1 MINKKETLGIHL
13 LELRRRL
20 IWCLASVLV
29 TTIIAFIFHNPIL
42 HFLMIPAQGA
52 QSPLGLPIYTDL
64 TEFVG
69 AAIRVSL
76 TAGIVLAWPL
86 IMYQLAVFILPGLK
100 SQEKKYVYFFLPLS
114 TMVFFIGAYFGYKVL
129 FPPAVNFLLHF
140 GADVAVPYIRIGNYT
155 TLMLTLILWMG
166 IAFEMPV
173 IVFFLSLVGIVTPKL
188 LIKGRRY
195 AIVCAF
201 IVGAIITP
209 TFDPVNQS
217 IVALPLIVLYEA
229 GILLSRIGSKRK
241 K

>member
-1 MINKKETLGIHL
+1 MINKKETLGLHL

-20 IWCLASVLV
+20 IGCLASVLV

-76 TAGIVLAWPL
+76 TTGIVLAWPL

-114 TMVFFIGAYFGYKVL
+114 TIVFFIGAYFGYKVL

-155 TLMLTLILWMG
+155 SLMLTLILWMG

-173 IVFFLSLVGIVTPKL
+173 IVFFLSLIGIVTPKL

>member
-1 MINKKETLGIHL
+1 
-13 LELRRRL
+13 
-20 IWCLASVLV
+20 
-29 TTIIAFIFHNPIL
+29 
-42 HFLMIPAQGA
+42 MIPAQGA

-76 TAGIVLAWPL
+76 TTGIVLAWPL

-114 TMVFFIGAYFGYKVL
+114 TIVFFIGAYFGYKVL

-140 GADVAVPYIRIGNYT
+140 IRIGNYT
-155 TLMLTLILWMG
+155 SLMLTLILWMG

-173 IVFFLSLVGIVTPKL
+173 IVFFLSLIGIVTPKL

-229 GILLSRIGSKRK
+229 GILLARIGSKRK

>member
-76 TAGIVLAWPL
+76 TSGIVLAWPL

-100 SQEKKYVYFFLPLS
+100 PQEKKYVYFFLPIS
-114 TMVFFIGAYFGYKVL
+114 TIVFFIGAYFGYKVL

-155 TLMLTLILWMG
+155 NLMLTLILWMG
-166 IAFEMPV
+166 ISFEMPI

-195 AIVCAF
+195 AVVCAF
-201 IVGAIITP
+201 IMGAIITP

>member
-1 MINKKETLGIHL
+1 MINKKETLGLHL

-76 TAGIVLAWPL
+76 TTGIVLAWPL

-114 TMVFFIGAYFGYKVL
+114 TIVFFIGAYFGYKVL

-155 TLMLTLILWMG
+155 SLMLTLILWMG

>member
-1 MINKKETLGIHL
+1 MINKKETLGLHL

-76 TAGIVLAWPL
+76 TTGIVLAWPL

-114 TMVFFIGAYFGYKVL
+114 TIVFFIGAYFGYKVL

-155 TLMLTLILWMG
+155 SLMLTLILWMG

-173 IVFFLSLVGIVTPKL
+173 IVFFLSLIGIVTPKL

-209 TFDPVNQS
+209 TFDPVNPVS
-217 IVALPLIVLYEA
+217 YTHLTLPTIYSV
-229 GILLSRIGSKRK
+229 
-241 K
+241 

>member
-1 MINKKETLGIHL
+1 LINKKETLGIHL

-20 IWCLASVLV
+20 IWCLISVLV

-76 TAGIVLAWPL
+76 TSGIVLAWPL

-100 SQEKKYVYFFLPLS
+100 PQEKKYVYFFLPIS
-114 TMVFFIGAYFGYKVL
+114 TIVFFIGAYFGYKVL

-155 TLMLTLILWMG
+155 NLMLTLILWMG
-166 IAFEMPV
+166 ISFEMPI

-195 AIVCAF
+195 AVVCAF
-201 IVGAIITP
+201 IMGAIITP

>member
-1 MINKKETLGIHL
+1 MINKKETLGLHL

-76 TAGIVLAWPL
+76 TTGIVLAWPL

-114 TMVFFIGAYFGYKVL
+114 TIVFFIGAYFGYKVL

-155 TLMLTLILWMG
+155 SLMLTLILWMG

-173 IVFFLSLVGIVTPKL
+173 IVFFLSLIGIVTPKL

-229 GILLSRIGSKRK
+229 GILLALSLIHI
-241 K
+241 

>member
-1 MINKKETLGIHL
+1 MINKKETLEIHL

-20 IWCLASVLV
+20 IWCTVSVLI
-29 TTIIAFIFHNPIL
+29 TTVIAFIFHNPIL
-42 HFLMIPAQGA
+42 RFLMIPAQGA
-52 QSPLGLPIYTDL
+52 ESPLGLPIYTDL

-69 AAIRVSL
+69 TAIRVSL
-76 TAGIVLAWPL
+76 TTGIILAWPL
-86 IMYQLAVFILPGLK
+86 IMYQIAVFILPGLK
-100 SQEKKYVYFFLPLS
+100 SEEKKYIYFFLPLS
-114 TMVFFIGAYFGYKVL
+114 TIVFFIGAYFGYKVL

-155 TLMLTLILWMG
+155 SLMLTLILWMG
-166 IAFEMPV
+166 IAFEMPI
-173 IVFFLSLVGIVTPKL
+173 IVFFLSMVGIVTPKV

-195 AIVCAF
+195 AVVCAF

>member
-155 TLMLTLILWMG
+155 SLMLTLILWMG

>member
-20 IWCLASVLV
+20 IWCLISVLV

-76 TAGIVLAWPL
+76 TSGIVLAWPL

-100 SQEKKYVYFFLPLS
+100 PQEKKYVYFFLPIS
-114 TMVFFIGAYFGYKVL
+114 TIVFFIGAYFGYKVL

-155 TLMLTLILWMG
+155 NLMLTLILWMG
-166 IAFEMPV
+166 ISFEMPI

-195 AIVCAF
+195 AVVCAF
-201 IVGAIITP
+201 IMGAIITP

>member
-1 MINKKETLGIHL
+1 M
-13 LELRRRL
+13 

-114 TMVFFIGAYFGYKVL
+114 TIVFFIGAYFGYKVL

-155 TLMLTLILWMG
+155 SLMLTLILWMG

>member
-1 MINKKETLGIHL
+1 MINKKETLGLHL

-76 TAGIVLAWPL
+76 TTGIVLAWPL

-114 TMVFFIGAYFGYKVL
+114 TIVFFIGAYFGYKVL

-155 TLMLTLILWMG
+155 SLMLTLILWMG

-173 IVFFLSLVGIVTPKL
+173 IVFFLSLIGIVTPNL

-229 GILLSRIGSKRK
+229 GILLARIGSKRK

>member
-1 MINKKETLGIHL
+1 
-13 LELRRRL
+13 
-20 IWCLASVLV
+20 
-29 TTIIAFIFHNPIL
+29 
-42 HFLMIPAQGA
+42 MIPAQGA

-76 TAGIVLAWPL
+76 TTGIVLAWPL

-114 TMVFFIGAYFGYKVL
+114 TIVFFIGAYFGYKVL

-155 TLMLTLILWMG
+155 SLMLTLILWMG

-173 IVFFLSLVGIVTPKL
+173 IVFFLSLIGIVTPKL

-229 GILLSRIGSKRK
+229 GILLARIGSKRK

>member
-1 MINKKETLGIHL
+1 M
-13 LELRRRL
+13 

-114 TMVFFIGAYFGYKVL
+114 TIVFFIGAYFGYKVL

-155 TLMLTLILWMG
+155 SLMLTLILWMG

-229 GILLSRIGSKRK
+229 GILLARIGSKRK

>member
-76 TAGIVLAWPL
+76 TTGIVLAWPL

-100 SQEKKYVYFFLPLS
+100 SQEKKYVYFFLPL
-114 TMVFFIGAYFGYKVL
+114 FF
-129 FPPAVNFLLHF
+129 
-140 GADVAVPYIRIGNYT
+140 
-155 TLMLTLILWMG
+155 
-166 IAFEMPV
+166 
-173 IVFFLSLVGIVTPKL
+173 
-188 LIKGRRY
+188 
-195 AIVCAF
+195 
-201 IVGAIITP
+201 
-209 TFDPVNQS
+209 
-217 IVALPLIVLYEA
+217 
-229 GILLSRIGSKRK
+229 
-241 K
+241 

>member
-1 MINKKETLGIHL
+1 MINKKETLGLHL

-76 TAGIVLAWPL
+76 TTGIVLAWPL

-155 TLMLTLILWMG
+155 SLMLTLILWMG

>member
-20 IWCLASVLV
+20 IWCLISVLV

-76 TAGIVLAWPL
+76 TSGIVLAWPL

-100 SQEKKYVYFFLPLS
+100 PQEKKYVYFFLPIS
-114 TMVFFIGAYFGYKVL
+114 TIVFFIGAYFGYKVL

-155 TLMLTLILWMG
+155 NLMLTLILWMG
-166 IAFEMPV
+166 ISFEMPI
-173 IVFFLSLVGIVTPKL
+173 IVFFLTLVGIVTPKL

-195 AIVCAF
+195 AVVCAF
-201 IVGAIITP
+201 IMGAIITP

>member
-1 MINKKETLGIHL
+1 MINKKETLGLHL

-69 AAIRVSL
+69 AAIRVSF
-76 TAGIVLAWPL
+76 TTGIVLAWPL

-114 TMVFFIGAYFGYKVL
+114 TIVFFIGAYFGYKVL

-155 TLMLTLILWMG
+155 SLMLTLILWMG

-173 IVFFLSLVGIVTPKL
+173 IVFFLSLIGIVTPKL

-229 GILLSRIGSKRK
+229 GILLARIGSKRK

>member
-1 MINKKETLGIHL
+1 MINKKETLGLHL

-76 TAGIVLAWPL
+76 TTGIVLAWPL

-114 TMVFFIGAYFGYKVL
+114 TIVFFIGAYFGYKVL

-155 TLMLTLILWMG
+155 SLMLTLILWMG

-173 IVFFLSLVGIVTPKL
+173 IVFFLSLIGIVTPKL

-229 GILLSRIGSKRK
+229 GILLARIGSKRK